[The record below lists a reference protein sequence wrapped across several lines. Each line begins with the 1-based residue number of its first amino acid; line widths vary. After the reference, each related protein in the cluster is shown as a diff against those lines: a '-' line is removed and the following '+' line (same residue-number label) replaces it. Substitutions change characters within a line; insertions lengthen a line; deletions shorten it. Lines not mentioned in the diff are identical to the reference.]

1 MHLTQ
6 SLQRAAQTKP
16 TGVSTI
22 FHDRR
27 RVWRDTAERIACLAG
42 GLRSRGLRKGD
53 RVAILAL
60 NSDRYFELLFAVP
73 AAGGVTVPLNTR
85 LAPPEIA
92 YILEDSGATI
102 LFVDAAFA
110 PVLAQLRGRLG
121 AVRDIIWLDDA
132 GVPDGMLG
140 FETLL
145 DAPPVA
151 DVAAQDDDVAGI
163 FYTGG
168 TTGQAKGVMLTH
180 RNLIINAANITVA
193 VGYMS
198 NGIYLHAAPMFHIA
212 DNASTLAVTMMGGTH
227 VFIPR
232 FDPGAVA
239 ASIEAERVTNTLL
252 VPTMIN
258 ALVNSS
264 AVDAH
269 DLSSLAMMPFGASP
283 MPDAVLRRAMEKLP
297 HCGFVHL
304 YGMTEAAPLVTA
316 LEPRD
321 ALVPG
326 RSKSC
331 GKAVLM
337 AEVRIADAED
347 NEVPRGTVGEV
358 QVRGPNIMLG
368 YWNKPEQTSAALRGG
383 WYHSGDGG
391 IMDDEGY
398 VYIVDRLKD
407 MIISG
412 GENIY
417 SAEVESAISTLD
429 GVAEVAVV
437 AIPDERW
444 GEAVHA
450 VVVPRAGRTVTEAQV
465 IAHCRELIAGFKC
478 PRSVDIR
485 DMPLPLSGAGKVLK
499 TELRAPFWVGREK
512 RVN

>member
-6 SLQRAAQTKP
+6 GLQRAAQTRP
-16 TGVSTI
+16 AGVSTI
-22 FHDRR
+22 FRDRR
-27 RVWRDTAERIACLAG
+27 RTWRDTADRIGRLAG
-42 GLRSRGLRKGD
+42 GLRGRGLRKGD
-53 RVAILAL
+53 RAAILAL
-60 NSDRYFELLFAVP
+60 NSDRYFEYLFAVA
-73 AAGGVTVPLNTR
+73 AAGGVAVPVNTR
-85 LAPPEIA
+85 LAPQEIA
-92 YILEDSGATI
+92 YLLEDSGATM

-110 PVLAQLRGRLG
+110 PLLALLGGRLG
-121 AVRDIIWLDDA
+121 AVRDIVWLDDDA
-132 GVPDGMLG
+132 PPDGMLA

-145 DAPPVA
+145 DAPPITQ
-151 DVAAQDDDVAGI
+151 VAAQDDDLAGI

-168 TTGQAKGVMLTH
+168 TTCQAKGVMLCH

-193 VGYMS
+193 VGYAS
-198 NGIYLHAAPMFHIA
+198 TSIYLHAAPMFHAA
-212 DNASTLAVTMMGGTH
+212 DNASTLAVTMHGGTH

-239 ASIEAERVTNTLL
+239 AAIQAERVSNVLL

-258 ALVNSS
+258 ALVNSP

-269 DLSSLAMMPFGASP
+269 DLSSLATVAFGASP
-283 MPDAVLRRAMEKLP
+283 MPDAVLRRAREKLP
-297 HCGFVHL
+297 RCGFVHL
-304 YGMTEAAPLVTA
+304 YGMTEAAPVVTA

-321 ALVPG
+321 TLLPG

-331 GKAVLM
+331 GKAALM
-337 AEVRIADAED
+337 VEVRIADAED

-368 YWNKPEQTSAALRGG
+368 YWNKPEETAAALRGG

-398 VYIVDRLKD
+398 VTIVDRLKD

-450 VVVPRAGRTVTEAQV
+450 IVVPRAGCVVTAEQV
-465 IAHCRELIAGFKC
+465 IAHCRALIAGFKC

-485 DMPLPLSGAGKVLK
+485 DRPLPLSGAGKVLK
-499 TELRAPFWVGREK
+499 TELRGPFWVGREK

>member
-1 MHLTQ
+1 
-6 SLQRAAQTKP
+6 
-16 TGVSTI
+16 
-22 FHDRR
+22 
-27 RVWRDTAERIACLAG
+27 
-42 GLRSRGLRKGD
+42 
-53 RVAILAL
+53 
-60 NSDRYFELLFAVP
+60 
-73 AAGGVTVPLNTR
+73 
-85 LAPPEIA
+85 
-92 YILEDSGATI
+92 
-102 LFVDAAFA
+102 
-110 PVLAQLRGRLG
+110 RLG
-121 AVRDIIWLDDA
+121 VVRDIVWLDDDA
-132 GVPDGMLG
+132 APTGMVA
-140 FETLL
+140 FEDLL
-145 DAPPVA
+145 DAPPVT
-151 DVAAQDDDVAGI
+151 DVPAEDDDVAGI

-168 TTGQAKGVMLTH
+168 TTGQAKGVMLSH
-180 RNLIINAANITVA
+180 RNLIINAANITLA
-193 VGYMS
+193 VGYKS
-198 NGIYLHAAPMFHIA
+198 DSIYLHAPPMFHIA
-212 DNASTLAVTMMGGTH
+212 DNASTLAVTMHGGTH

-232 FDPGAVA
+232 FEPGAVA
-239 ASIEAERVTNTLL
+239 AAIEAERVTNTLL

-283 MPDAVLRRAMEKLP
+283 MPDAVLRRAVEKLP
-297 HCGFVHL
+297 RCGFVHL
-304 YGMTEAAPLVTA
+304 YGMTEAAPVVTA

-326 RSKSC
+326 RSRSC
-331 GKAVLM
+331 GKAALM
-337 AEVRIADAED
+337 VEVRIADADD

-368 YWNKPEQTSAALRGG
+368 YWNKPEQTAAALRGG

-398 VYIVDRLKD
+398 VFIVDRLKD

-450 VVVPRAGRTVTEAQV
+450 IVVPRAGRTLTEAQV
-465 IAHCRELIAGFKC
+465 IAHCRELIAHFKC
-478 PRSVDIR
+478 PRSVDVR

-499 TELRAPFWVGREK
+499 TELRAPFWAGREK